1 MKNSIKILGTVAF
14 VAATLIF
21 IAIAVKE
28 PNNWQLFLLYT
39 FYYVKYVY
47 NILLPISVIWYVF
60 QKSNWFPSWFPYE
73 EGFITL
79 SLICAT
85 LAVPVCLLVEVES
98 AYVYLITA
106 IVVYIATYVFAA
118 LIEFFS
124 FFQAYYQYADE

>member
-28 PNNWQLFLLYT
+28 PNNWQLFLVYT
-39 FYYVKYVY
+39 FYYVRYVY
-47 NILLPISVIWYVF
+47 SVLLPISVAWYLF

-73 EGFITL
+73 KGFI
-79 SLICAT
+79 SMCLINAT
-85 LAVPVCLLVEVES
+85 LAVSVCLLIEVES
-98 AYVYLITA
+98 ACVYLITA
-106 IVVYIATYVFAA
+106 SIVYVITYITAS

-124 FFQAYYQYADE
+124 FFQAYYQCADE